1 VTILK
6 TDPPLDPSISSASR
20 ESGRTAPRKI
30 EGRFSTRKIIDM
42 IFGALVMGTVG
53 LLIGLL
59 MGSGMTPVGAG
70 IGIVL
75 GIAVGI
81 FGGRRFLV
89 SILICTVAGG
99 ALAWALAGPET
110 VSFGAGAGAAMGG
123 FLGVW
128 LSMMLDMWAERR
140 RARTP
145 SRSNPDTN
153 DGVKVERYGK

>member
-1 VTILK
+1 VTVSK
-6 TDPPLDPSISSASR
+6 PEPPFDKL
-20 ESGRTAPRKI
+20 TAPRKI

-59 MGSGMTPVGAG
+59 MGPGMMPVTAG
-70 IGIVL
+70 IGVVL
-75 GIAVGI
+75 GTAVGI

-89 SILICTVAGG
+89 SILIGTVAGG
-99 ALAWALAGPET
+99 ALAWAVAGPET

-128 LSMMLDMWAERR
+128 ISMMLDLWAERK

-145 SRSNPDTN
+145 PPSNLAAN
-153 DGVKVERYGK
+153 DRVEVERYGK